1 LPQSLIETRR
11 KRKAL
16 RSLIGRTTSLTPQN
30 RPRAPADC
38 QVRREK
44 LGQKKRGGAEFG
56 RRSRS
61 LVERKV
67 PFSSVGLWWFVL
79 TPNLSHPRFTNFN
92 DPEFMQ
98 YRKPVGSG
106 PSSNTWPRCASHKA
120 QFTAVRT
127 IPKLV
132 SRSVRT
138 FSSAMGAQKLGH
150 PVPDSNFVSESNSA
164 FSQQMHRY
172 SPFSCRFQYFPVN
185 AISVSAFRDFRPPY

>member
-1 LPQSLIETRR
+1 V
-11 KRKAL
+11 AL
-16 RSLIGRTTSLTPQN
+16 
-30 RPRAPADC
+30 
-38 QVRREK
+38 
-44 LGQKKRGGAEFG
+44 
-56 RRSRS
+56 
-61 LVERKV
+61 
-67 PFSSVGLWWFVL
+67 SSVGLWWFVL

-92 DPEFMQ
+92 DPELMQ

-185 AISVSAFRDFRPPY
+185 AISVSAFRVMSNALGESSFFHSACVFTTFGTRIFSPLQAVSNDTDLKC